1 MQDPSSDAAVD
12 QVNAYQPSAVFRYLG
27 LIKALAIV
35 MAVLIVAALVVILVT
50 IYSRLQAGS
59 AYRAESEVNLTLPP
73 GAHISAASYD
83 KSGIVLVLD
92 MPHGQQIWL
101 ITNAGKITQ
110 KITLKAN

>member
-12 QVNAYQPSAVFRYLG
+12 QVNAHQPSAVFRYLG

-59 AYRAESEVNLTLPP
+59 AYRAESEVNLALPP
-73 GAHISAASYD
+73 DAYVSAASYD

-92 MPHGQQIWL
+92 IPNGQQIWL
-101 ITNAGKITQ
+101 MTNAGKITQ
-110 KITLKAN
+110 KITLGAN